1 MVRWRDGLGAMVRR
15 CEGTRAMRLGAA
27 FVVLVIAAFASSHA
41 PLAQQAERPNVI
53 LIIMDDVGYG
63 DYGSYGAPD
72 VKTPN
77 IDSLAKTGTKLTD
90 FYAAPSCSPTR
101 AALIS
106 GRYQQR
112 YRIEVPLG
120 AAPRG
125 GGAGRAAGAAD
136 GPAPAAPAAAAA
148 GAVPAATGL
157 PATGRS
163 LPQLLKNNGY
173 RTALIGKWH
182 LGYTKDT
189 SPGAHGFDYFF
200 GLKSGLIDY
209 YQHTDQSGNHDLWEN
224 EAHAHDQG
232 YSTDLFTQRSIKFIE
247 DNAGSP
253 FFLELAYNAAHWPF
267 QVPDHPSVA
276 PGNGRLVQPQEQ
288 ASTRADY
295 VRILERAD
303 QGVGQILA
311 TLEKRGLTR
320 NTLVIFTNDNG
331 GEWLSRNAPLF
342 NRKQSLWEGGIR
354 VPAIF
359 KWPGRV
365 PANRTSSQVG
375 IVMDLTATIAAATGS
390 PVPADA
396 KLEGINLL
404 PLLQANAAPVERTL
418 YFRYTLPTR
427 RQRAVRQ
434 GDWKLMIDG
443 PNPML
448 FNVRADPGERNDLA
462 AARQDMVAKLFPLLG
477 AWEADVDSEAKTTV
491 Q

>member
-1 MVRWRDGLGAMVRR
+1 
-15 CEGTRAMRLGAA
+15 MRTTIVALAFLVLAA
-27 FVVLVIAAFASSHA
+27 PVA
-41 PLAQQAERPNVI
+41 AQQPQRPNVI
-53 LIIMDDVGYG
+53 LVIMDDVGYG
-63 DYGSYGAPD
+63 DYGSYGASD
-72 VKTPN
+72 IKTPN
-77 IDSLAKTGTKLTD
+77 IDSLAKNGTRLTD

-120 AAPRG
+120 AAPRA
-125 GGAGRAAGAAD
+125 GGAG
-136 GPAPAAPAAAAA
+136 PAAPAAGGAAPAGQGRGGGVAAA
-148 GAVPAATGL
+148 GPPQATGL

-182 LGYTKDT
+182 LGYTQDM
-189 SPGAHGFDYFF
+189 SPNAHGFDYFF

-209 YQHTDQSGNHDLWEN
+209 YQHTDSSGNHDLWEN
-224 EAHAHDQG
+224 DSHAHDKG

-247 DNAGSP
+247 DNAGQP

-267 QVPDHPSVA
+267 QVPDSPSVA
-276 PGNGRLVQPQEQ
+276 PGNGRFVQPNER

-295 VRILERAD
+295 VKILERAD

-311 TLEKRGLTR
+311 VLEKRGLTR

-342 NRKQSLWEGGIR
+342 HRKQSLWEGGIR

-359 KWPGRV
+359 QWPGRV
-365 PANRTSSQVG
+365 PANRASSQVG
-375 IVMDLTATIAAATGS
+375 IVMDLTATILAATNT
-390 PVPADA
+390 PVPAEA

-404 PLLQANAAPVERTL
+404 PLLQSNAKPQERTL
-418 YFRYTLPTR
+418 FFRYTLPAR

-434 GDWKLMIDG
+434 GDWKVMADG
-443 PNPML
+443 ANTML
-448 FNVRADPGERNDLA
+448 FNVVKDPGERNDLA
-462 AARQDMVAKLFPLLG
+462 AERQDLVAKLFPLI
-477 AWEADVDSEAKTTV
+477 AQWEEDVDAEAKATAR
-491 Q
+491 